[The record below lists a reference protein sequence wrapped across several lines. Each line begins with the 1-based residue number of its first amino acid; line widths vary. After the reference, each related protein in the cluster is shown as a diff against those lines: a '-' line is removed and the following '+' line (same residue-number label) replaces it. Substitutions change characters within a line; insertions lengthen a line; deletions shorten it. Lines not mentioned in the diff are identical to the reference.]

1 MRLRV
6 AADELYEA
14 AFGGVAVVK
23 LTFTVYQADRVYR
36 VCDRFAIGRSL
47 VLLVSCYVEKGRC
60 KSAGLRP
67 LRCIDRSLRSS
78 AAATGDS
85 MVVALGNCV
94 AADELCEAAFGGAAV
109 V

>member
-23 LTFTVYQADRVYR
+23 PTFTVYQADRVYR

-47 VLLVSCYVEKGRC
+47 VQLVSCYV
-60 KSAGLRP
+60 
-67 LRCIDRSLRSS
+67 
-78 AAATGDS
+78 
-85 MVVALGNCV
+85 
-94 AADELCEAAFGGAAV
+94 
-109 V
+109 